1 MKNLLISITLLII
14 MPTFSNAQIMINKT
28 ILEGSWLGKL
38 STNGVELRIVFN
50 LKLNDHDSL
59 TATLDSPDQG
69 AKNILMGKVVL
80 DDRKLTILAPAL
92 SGEYEGIITS
102 DTTIDGTWSQGGAKF
117 TVNLKKLLVPLVVNR
132 PQEPKPPFPYTSE
145 DVIFTNE
152 KFKIKLAGTL
162 TIPFGTGPFKTVI
175 MITGSGPQNRNE
187 EILGHKPFLIIA
199 DYLSRNGI
207 AVLRYDDRGVGGSEG
222 KYSEATSADLATDV
236 EAALNFLKNNPKI
249 NQKEIG
255 LIGHSE
261 GGLIAPIL
269 ASTNHDIGFIVS
281 LAGPGVLGEQIILRQ
296 TKEISILS
304 GMNEKDVKEI
314 AETNKK
320 LYSVVKKENDN
331 KNAEVKVLSVYRK
344 ILEKKKNPNTD
355 IETALNQLKSQFGAN
370 SYTWFRYFIMTD
382 PAIYWK
388 KVKCPVLALNG
399 DKDIQVVADENIPA
413 IEHALKSSGNNSV
426 KTVILPGLNHL
437 FQQCKTGLPA
447 EYGSIEETFSPDALK
462 IIGDWIL
469 AL

>member
-1 MKNLLISITLLII
+1 
-14 MPTFSNAQIMINKT
+14 
-28 ILEGSWLGKL
+28 
-38 STNGVELRIVFN
+38 
-50 LKLNDHDSL
+50 
-59 TATLDSPDQG
+59 
-69 AKNILMGKVVL
+69 
-80 DDRKLTILAPAL
+80 
-92 SGEYEGIITS
+92 
-102 DTTIDGTWSQGGAKF
+102 
-117 TVNLKKLLVPLVVNR
+117 
-132 PQEPKPPFPYTSE
+132 
-145 DVIFTNE
+145 
-152 KFKIKLAGTL
+152 
-162 TIPFGTGPFKTVI
+162 
-175 MITGSGPQNRNE
+175 
-187 EILGHKPFLIIA
+187 
-199 DYLSRNGI
+199 
-207 AVLRYDDRGVGGSEG
+207 
-222 KYSEATSADLATDV
+222 
-236 EAALNFLKNNPKI
+236 
-249 NQKEIG
+249 
-255 LIGHSE
+255 
-261 GGLIAPIL
+261 
-269 ASTNHDIGFIVS
+269 
-281 LAGPGVLGEQIILRQ
+281 
-296 TKEISILS
+296 
-304 GMNEKDVKEI
+304 MNEKDVKEI